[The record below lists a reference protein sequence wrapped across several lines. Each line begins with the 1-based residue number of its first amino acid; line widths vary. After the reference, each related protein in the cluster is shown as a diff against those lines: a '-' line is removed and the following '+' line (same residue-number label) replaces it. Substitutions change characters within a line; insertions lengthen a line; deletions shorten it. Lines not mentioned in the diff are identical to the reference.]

1 MKRTF
6 IKLSAFATIGLV
18 LASCNNEE
26 ANKKAQEA
34 DALAVQALVE
44 TKNLE
49 LDSAVWAEC
58 DAKVAVVADSIVAAA
73 AKKAGVKKPVAKKPA
88 APAKPAA
95 PKSDIGNKIDV
106 GQKGSS
112 TTNTNKID
120 VGQQS
125 APSTNNKK
133 LNVGQKQ
140 P

>member
-6 IKLSAFATIGLV
+6 IKLSALTTIGLV

-58 DAKVAVVADSIVAAA
+58 DAKVAVVADSLLAAV
-73 AKKAGVKKPVAKKPA
+73 AKKTGVKKPVAQKPA
-88 APAKPAA
+88 PVN
-95 PKSDIGNKIDV
+95 PKANKFGGNGSVTKEQTE
-106 GQKGSS
+106 QKA
-112 TTNTNKID
+112 NKFGGD
-120 VGQQS
+120 GGVTEEQTQ
-125 APSTNNKK
+125 KK
-133 LNVGQKQ
+133 KDKFKK
-140 P
+140 